1 MLWNGTHSFPKWNIG
16 IFWRHIRSLCL
27 FSLTNSYCFV
37 VFPIAILNDWL
48 NGSFRKTD
56 VDLKVV
62 WRVKLNFSFLVKWL
76 HVVISRVYYSNTL
89 HFFVVQLL
97 SPNQGFATPWTAA
110 HQASLSV
117 RHQLPE
123 LAQTHVHWVGDA
135 MQPSHPLSSPSPP
148 VLNLSL
154 HQGLFQWV
162 ISSHQLFQWILRT
175 DFL

>member
-110 HQASLSV
+110 HQASLSFTISQSLLKLMFIESV
-117 RHQLPE
+117 
-123 LAQTHVHWVGDA
+123 
-135 MQPSHPLSSPSPP
+135 MLSSHLVRFFTCLQPFLASESFSN
-148 VLNLSL
+148 VNSL
-154 HQGLFQWV
+154 HKIAKILKLQLQ
-162 ISSHQLFQWILRT
+162 HQSF
-175 DFL
+175 